1 MSLRELLVSLMFG
14 GPARGRAARAL
25 AALLLIGGLS
35 ACGGGGGGAESAKF
49 SVTEVTGASSS
60 VYEGEMVPS
69 LIVQMRV
76 TEGADS
82 LAGKTLYLAAELPD
96 GQLFDPVPSVSLH
109 SDGLGG
115 TLQLIGENAP
125 VGVKTYSGTLTVK
138 VCLDAA
144 CNTPLSVSGGQ
155 IAYRIEVKQGLVLSA
170 DAAELSADFGVMPA
184 STTIDVALP
193 DDVVSWKIE
202 PTHSVYFSS
211 FKVEPFEDAQGA
223 HVRVTPRFLWLPE
236 EGAFEHAMVTAVTAS
251 GATLVRGLELRQT
264 TGPVTDRH
272 WAFQQPAVE
281 FTISETTGGGGVY
294 NSQLS
299 SALLPRRDS
308 DRFHHLG
315 TSYEWPA
322 QADDNSMRNIWL
334 SADLYDE
341 GTTTPTDSY
350 YINLTAS
357 RCYSDDCLPQ
367 GTYKAV
373 MHFRYS
379 PEDAPEELV
388 DLEVTLNVTP

>member
-1 MSLRELLVSLMFG
+1 MFG
-14 GPARGRAARAL
+14 GVARGWVARAL
-25 AALLLIGGLS
+25 ILLGLVGGLT
-35 ACGGGGGGAESAKF
+35 ACGGGGGGASSAKLA
-49 SVTEVTGASSS
+49 VTEVTGANSS

-82 LAGKTLYLAAELPD
+82 LSGKTLYLAAELPD
-96 GQLFDPVPSVSLH
+96 GQLFNSVPSVSLH

-125 VGVKTYSGTLTVK
+125 VGVQTYSGTLTVR

-144 CNTPLSVSGGQ
+144 CNTPLSVSGSQ

-184 STTIDVALP
+184 STTIDVMLP

-223 HVRVTPRFLWLPE
+223 HVRVTPQFLWLPE
-236 EGAFEHAMVTAVTAS
+236 EGTYEHATVTAVTAS
-251 GATLVRGLELRQT
+251 GATLVRGIELRQT
-264 TGPVTDRH
+264 TGPVNDRH
-272 WAFQQPAVE
+272 WAFQQPTVA

-294 NSQLS
+294 NAQLS

-322 QADDNSMRNIWL
+322 QADGNSMRNIWL
-334 SADLYDE
+334 SANLSDE
-341 GTTTPTDSY
+341 GTTTPSDSY
-350 YINLTAS
+350 YISLTAS
-357 RCYSDDCLPQ
+357 RCYTGDCLPQ

-379 PEDAPEELV
+379 PEGAPEELV